1 MSKKTT
7 LHKHVFIHKHQR
19 IFNSKLL
26 PSYSL
31 PFQNGVPD
39 IHILIKIVLI
49 LSAPKVF
56 ASFDV

>member
-1 MSKKTT
+1 MSKRTA
-7 LHKHVFIHKHQR
+7 LHKHVFIHKQQS

-26 PSYSL
+26 PSHSL
-31 PFQNGVPD
+31 SVQNGVSD

-49 LSAPKVF
+49 LSASKVF